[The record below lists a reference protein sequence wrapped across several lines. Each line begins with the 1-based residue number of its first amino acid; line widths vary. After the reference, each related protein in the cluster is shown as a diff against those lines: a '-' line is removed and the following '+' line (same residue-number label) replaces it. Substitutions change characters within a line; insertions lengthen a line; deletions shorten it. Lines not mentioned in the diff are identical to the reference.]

1 MLRRLVT
8 IAGGLREWV
17 TIQLSNGSLFILFV
31 GACVRGRLGIATIDR
46 EIKRKAHNE
55 EGKYA
60 GKLYQKCGSR
70 VVLLEEHKIL

>member
-60 GKLYQKCGSR
+60 RKLYQKCGSR
-70 VVLLEEHKIL
+70 VVRRT